1 MIDTTLDFSALLDIS
16 NDLAALS
23 KAENNRVLRQATR
36 AAAVVIRD
44 EARARAPR
52 RTGKLARNIVVANGR
67 TQNGDVVSGVNIRT
81 KGKPSNPNNAFY
93 WGFVELGTSR
103 MAAHP
108 FVRPAFDAKEQ
119 AAADAAFAKAN
130 EAIDKVLSS

>member
-52 RTGKLARNIVVANGR
+52 RTGKLARNIVAVSGR
-67 TQNGDVVSGVNIRT
+67 AQNGDVVSGVNIRT
-81 KGKPSNPNNAFY
+81 KGKASNPNNAFY
-93 WGFVELGTSR
+93 WRFVELGTSR

-130 EAIDKVLSS
+130 EAIDKVLST